1 MELREYWNIAV
12 KRGWIV
18 ILAAVVAAVAALGV
32 SLIMPKTYE
41 ASIQLI
47 VEPARPDWGLSQ
59 ATKELLRSYEVSMKS
74 HTMTQKAIDQA
85 QLDMTTDQFL
95 ADLDVSSDPSN
106 LTITIN
112 AESRSE
118 AEAVLMAQ
126 YLADIFVQERK
137 DWNDQ
142 IDIRDR
148 IYVSKVDDVRYAV
161 LASPKWKFNTLA
173 GAVFGAIVGGIVVF
187 FLEWLESDILRTT
200 ADLKKVVTAPVLGAI
215 PIGGGSQTRARSTWG
230 LPSWIEP
237 GFLLIFAVGLAIG
250 AGLGALVVGL
260 L

>member
-41 ASIQLI
+41 ATIQLI

-59 ATKELLRSYEVSMKS
+59 ATKELLRSYEVSIRS
-74 HTMTQKAIDQA
+74 HTMTQQAIDRA

-95 ADLDVSSDPSN
+95 ADLDVSSDASN

-126 YLADIFVQERK
+126 HLADVFVEER
-137 DWNDQ
+137 DQWNEE
-142 IDIRDR
+142 IDVRDR
-148 IYVSKVDDVRYAV
+148 IYVSKVDNVRYAV
-161 LASPKWKFNTLA
+161 LASPKWKINTLA
-173 GAVFGAIVGGIVVF
+173 GAVFGAIVGGIIVF
-187 FLEWLESDILRTT
+187 FLEWLESDILRT
-200 ADLKKVVTAPVLGAI
+200 AVDLKKVVSAPLLGAI
-215 PIGGGSQTRARSTWG
+215 PVGGGSQARVRSTRG
-230 LPSWIEP
+230 LPGWIDP
-237 GFLLIFAVGLAIG
+237 GFLFIFAVGLAIG
-250 AGLGALVVGL
+250 AGLGALVVAL

>member
-1 MELREYWNIAV
+1 
-12 KRGWIV
+12 
-18 ILAAVVAAVAALGV
+18 
-32 SLIMPKTYE
+32 
-41 ASIQLI
+41 
-47 VEPARPDWGLSQ
+47 
-59 ATKELLRSYEVSMKS
+59 
-74 HTMTQKAIDQA
+74 MTQKAIDRA

-95 ADLDVSSDPSN
+95 ADLDVSSDASN

-126 YLADIFVQERK
+126 YLADVFVEER
-137 DWNDQ
+137 DDRNQ
-142 IDIRDR
+142 VIDIRDR

-173 GAVFGAIVGGIVVF
+173 GAVFGAIVGGIIVF
-187 FLEWLESDILRTT
+187 FLEWLESDILRTA
-200 ADLKKVVTAPVLGAI
+200 ADLKKVVAAPVLGAI
-215 PIGGGSQTRARSTWG
+215 PVGGGSQARARTTWG
-230 LPSWIEP
+230 LPSWIDP

>member
-32 SLIMPKTYE
+32 SLIMPETYE

-59 ATKELLRSYEVSMKS
+59 ATKELLRSYEVNMKS
-74 HTMTQKAIDQA
+74 HTMTQKAIDRA

-95 ADLDVSSDPSN
+95 ADLDVSSDASN

-126 YLADIFVQERK
+126 YLADVFVEER
-137 DWNDQ
+137 DDRNQ
-142 IDIRDR
+142 VIDIRDR

-173 GAVFGAIVGGIVVF
+173 GAVFGAIVGGIIVF
-187 FLEWLESDILRTT
+187 FLEWLESDILRTA
-200 ADLKKVVTAPVLGAI
+200 ADLKKVVAAPVLGAI
-215 PIGGGSQTRARSTWG
+215 PVGGGSQARARTTWG
-230 LPSWIEP
+230 LPSWIDP